1 MHLLDE
7 DTHGHGDHEVLRR
20 HCPGGHQVPTRHCWG
35 AYRAPLPL
43 CACCKTPSMMADP
56 YSSRTGYARR
66 PWALPLRPAAGRPR
80 MDGSTAAGS
89 RWHLVRCRL
98 LSRICTGVSLGGLGC
113 GWGCQSFGGPESSR
127 RLLANHLRHL
137 QLPRMC
143 TGPLWP
149 CQPQIKSGVDG
160 MVARTPRRRLL
171 QCAPSFSLV
180 AGARERPQ
188 PAFQHRDYKPM
199 TCFTPGACHRLHWT
213 QNVDVK
219 VFVTIICMLHGN
231 FEREPWSLGS
241 PPKKITNAASGSN
254 HRSSNESTRRRR

>member
-1 MHLLDE
+1 
-7 DTHGHGDHEVLRR
+7 
-20 HCPGGHQVPTRHCWG
+20 
-35 AYRAPLPL
+35 
-43 CACCKTPSMMADP
+43 MMADP